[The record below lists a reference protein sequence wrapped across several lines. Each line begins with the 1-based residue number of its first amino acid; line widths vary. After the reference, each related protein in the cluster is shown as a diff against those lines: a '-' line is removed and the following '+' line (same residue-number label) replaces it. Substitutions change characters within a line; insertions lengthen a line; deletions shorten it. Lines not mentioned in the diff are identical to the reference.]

1 LAKVIYTHQALIDL
15 ERLADFLVETP
26 PHSAAATIDL
36 ITETTVLLER
46 HPYIGSLS
54 VDELRGLIISQGK
67 SGHVALYSYEENQD
81 TVLILAIR
89 HQREAGYA
97 IE

>member
-1 LAKVIYTHQALIDL
+1 MAKVIYARHALIDL
-15 ERLADFLVETP
+15 ERLADFLMESH
-26 PHSAAATIDL
+26 PHSATTTVDL
-36 ITETTVLLER
+36 ITEAIILLER
-46 HPYIGSLS
+46 HPYIGSLAI
-54 VDELRGLIISQGK
+54 DGLRELIISQGK
-67 SGHVALYSYEENQD
+67 SGYIALYSYEENQD